1 MFFGFVDMMYLMID
15 FVYIIISCL
24 CIIFWEFFYWKF
36 GYIDFMVWRLSGS
49 KYKLLG
55 YNSIYV
61 LGRLVILKLLMLF
74 KIRY

>member
-1 MFFGFVDMMYLMID
+1 MLFDFLDMMYLMID

-49 KYKLLG
+49 NYKLVV
-55 YNSIYV
+55 YNIIYV
-61 LGRLVILKLLMLF
+61 LGILLCVF
-74 KIRY
+74 